1 MDKIIVCGYLEQYN
15 DYGANEYAGLYC
27 KIEDGMDDAPFEYTF
42 VRRDDFDFVFNFIKA
57 VSANSRIA
65 SLVEDGFSPE
75 LSSMVSDGAEVVCS
89 MDVNSFYD
97 LHEIFYMLDS
107 TLVEDYVS
115 DGNSN
120 KYNLSCDGNVLLE
133 DFFEAVTSYTRLA
146 NCAMFAHK
154 YIMTFIEIY

>member
-1 MDKIIVCGYLEQYN
+1 MDKIIVCGYLEKYN

-27 KIEDGMDDAPFEYTF
+27 KIEDGMEDAPFEYTF
-42 VRRDDFDFVFNFIKA
+42 VRKDDFDFVFDFIKT

-65 SLVEDGFSPE
+65 SLWEDGFSPE

-115 DGNSN
+115 DGNSG

-133 DFFEAVTSYTRLA
+133 DFFEAVNSYVRLA
-146 NCAMFAHK
+146 NCIAFTHK
-154 YIMTFIEIY
+154 YLMTFVEF

>member
-15 DYGANEYAGLYC
+15 DYDANEYAGLYC

-42 VRRDDFDFVFNFIKA
+42 ARKDDFDFVFDFIKT

-75 LSSMVSDGAEVVCS
+75 LSSMIGDGAEIVCS
-89 MDVNSFYD
+89 MEANSFYD

-107 TLVEDYVS
+107 TLLEDYVS
-115 DGNSN
+115 DGSSG

-133 DFFEAVTSYTRLA
+133 DFFDAVTSYIRLS

>member
-1 MDKIIVCGYLEQYN
+1 MDKVIVCGYLERYN

-27 KIEDGMDDAPFEYTF
+27 KVEYEMGDAPFEYTF
-42 VRRDDFDFVFNFIKA
+42 VRKDDFDFVFDFVKA

-75 LSSMVSDGAEVVCS
+75 LSNMVGDGAKIVCS
-89 MDVNSFYD
+89 IDANSFYD

-107 TLVEDYVS
+107 TLLEDYVS
-115 DGNSN
+115 DSNSN
-120 KYNLSCDGNVLLE
+120 KYNLSCDGNILLE
-133 DFFEAVTSYTRLA
+133 DFFDAVTSYIRLA
-146 NCAMFAHK
+146 NRSTFAYK

>member
-1 MDKIIVCGYLEQYN
+1 MDKIIVCGYLEQYS

-27 KIEDGMDDAPFEYTF
+27 KVEDGMDDAPFEYTF
-42 VRRDDFDFVFNFIKA
+42 VRKDDFDFVFDFIKT

-75 LSSMVSDGAEVVCS
+75 LSSMISDGAEVVCS

-97 LHEIFYMLDS
+97 LQEIFYMLDS
-107 TLVEDYVS
+107 TILEDYVS
-115 DGNSN
+115 DGTSG

-133 DFFEAVTSYTRLA
+133 DFFEAVTSYIRLA
-146 NCAMFAHK
+146 NCATFAYK
-154 YIMTFIEIY
+154 YVMTFIEIY

>member
-1 MDKIIVCGYLEQYN
+1 MDKIVVCGYLEQYN

-42 VRRDDFDFVFNFIKA
+42 VRRDDFDFVFDFIKT

-65 SLVEDGFSPE
+65 SLGEDGFSPE
-75 LSSMVSDGAEVVCS
+75 LSEMVSDSAEVVCS

-115 DGNSN
+115 DGEPS

-133 DFFEAVTSYTRLA
+133 DFFEAVSSYVRLA